1 MLDVVRYLSPRYDRA
16 TEREDMMK
24 KIIGVG
30 SKIMITNGDVNY
42 LCKVYEIQKASMG
55 GLKIDYIV
63 IDEAIEESPTK
74 RGKK

>member
-1 MLDVVRYLSPRYDRA
+1 
-16 TEREDMMK
+16 MK